1 MILDPEDDDDEI
13 EVLVRDVPDNFNI
26 RLDNVITKESTELKI
41 FGIDNNFRRETR
53 KLLEKFSN
61 LFSTKIGKEPAKI
74 PPFELI
80 VDKELWEKSENRT
93 PPRPQSIAKDTALS
107 KWCIESLENGLI
119 LPSTSAQWS
128 HPHLE
133 PKKEKEVY
141 RICCDF
147 KNLNRAT
154 KKYTW
159 PLPNIQ
165 AMLTKNRSAY

>member
-1 MILDPEDDDDEI
+1 M
-13 EVLVRDVPDNFNI
+13 
-26 RLDNVITKESTELKI
+26 
-41 FGIDNNFRRETR
+41 
-53 KLLEKFSN
+53 
-61 LFSTKIGKEPAKI
+61 
-74 PPFELI
+74 
-80 VDKELWEKSENRT
+80 
-93 PPRPQSIAKDTALS
+93 
-107 KWCIESLENGLI
+107 I
-119 LPSTSAQWS
+119 LPSNSAQWS

-165 AMLTKNRSAY
+165 SMLQRIGAHRPKYFAVLDLTSGYHQIPISVNSQDYTSFRT